1 MLKLCD
7 FVHEL
12 LVQAT
17 QVDFIVLELL
27 NLTLHVIEGE
37 PVLLLRIIFLRAK
50 VSTFG
55 TDRVV
60 SRQIHAFLY
69 IIEQCSLLF
78 FKHFELVAQLVII
91 VQIFGRG
98 RFLALAQ
105 FEFSD
110 LLLQIL
116 VLFHSFFGALLR
128 VDKILLFQG

>member
-1 MLKLCD
+1 MFKLCD

-17 QVDFIVLELL
+17 QVDFLVLELL
-27 NLTLHVIEGE
+27 NLTLHVIEGK
-37 PVLLLRIIFLRAK
+37 PVLLLRILLLRAE

>member
-1 MLKLCD
+1 MFKLCD

-37 PVLLLRIIFLRAK
+37 PVLLLRILFLRAE

-60 SRQIHAFLY
+60 SCQIHAFLY
-69 IIEQCSLLF
+69 IIEQSSLLF